1 MGLRDRIQE
10 RRAENSG
17 EQFFTMRQKMLSIGD
32 DYWIEDSS
40 GNRVFKVD
48 GKALR
53 VRETLKFDD
62 AQGNEL
68 LKIQERIARVRD
80 TMKIEDA
87 NGNTVATVKK
97 AMITPLRERWH
108 VETPNGDMKIQGNIV
123 DHEYEI
129 EANGQKV
136 AEVSKRWLRVADSYG
151 VQVAPGQ
158 NAVLMLAIA
167 AILDEMAHPDR

>member
-1 MGLRDRIQE
+1 MGLRDRHHE
-10 RRAENSG
+10 RHGGAVRY
-17 EQFFTMRQKMLSIGD
+17 QMREKLLAIGD
-32 DYWIEDSS
+32 DSWVEDAA
-40 GNRVFKVD
+40 GQRVFKVN
-48 GKALR
+48 GKAARLR
-53 VRETLKFDD
+53 DTFVLEDASGREV
-62 AQGNEL
+62 A
-68 LKIQERIARVRD
+68 KIKERALHVRD
-80 TMKIEDA
+80 TMTIDL
-87 NGNTVATVKK
+87 GGRSATVKK
-97 AMITPLRERWH
+97 ALVGLRARFH
-108 VETPNGDMKIQGNIV
+108 VDVDGAPDLKAHGNIV

>member
-1 MGLRDRIQE
+1 MGLRDRMQE

-17 EQFFTMRQKMLSIGD
+17 EQFFKMRQKILSIGD
-32 DYWIEDSS
+32 DFWIEDNN

-80 TMKIEDA
+80 TMKIEDT

-108 VETPNGDMKIQGNIV
+108 VETPNGDMTIQGNIV

-158 NAVLMLAIA
+158 NAVLMLAIV

>member
-1 MGLRDRIQE
+1 MGLRDRMQE

-32 DYWIEDSS
+32 DYWIQDSS

-108 VETPNGDMKIQGNIV
+108 VESPNGDLKIQGNIV

-129 EANGQKV
+129 EQDGDTIAT
-136 AEVSKRWLRVADSYG
+136 VSKRWFRVRDTYGIEIDTNADIPLVLS
-151 VQVAPGQ
+151 VTI
-158 NAVLMLAIA
+158 AVDDMSR
-167 AILDEMAHPDR
+167 D

>member
-32 DYWIEDSS
+32 DYWIQDSS

-53 VRETLKFDD
+53 VRETLKFYD

-108 VETPNGDMKIQGNIV
+108 VESPNGDLKIQGNIV

-129 EANGQKV
+129 EGPAGKIAQ
-136 AEVSKRWLRVADSYG
+136 VSKKWLRAADTYAIS
-151 VQVAPGQ
+151 VAPEQ
-158 NAVLMLAIA
+158 NDALIIAVVIVVDAMS
-167 AILDEMAHPDR
+167 HPHK

>member
-1 MGLRDRIQE
+1 
-10 RRAENSG
+10 
-17 EQFFTMRQKMLSIGD
+17 
-32 DYWIEDSS
+32 
-40 GNRVFKVD
+40 
-48 GKALR
+48 
-53 VRETLKFDD
+53 
-62 AQGNEL
+62 L

-108 VETPNGDMKIQGNIV
+108 VESPNGDLKIQGNIV

>member
-1 MGLRDRIQE
+1 
-10 RRAENSG
+10 
-17 EQFFTMRQKMLSIGD
+17 
-32 DYWIEDSS
+32 
-40 GNRVFKVD
+40 
-48 GKALR
+48 
-53 VRETLKFDD
+53 
-62 AQGNEL
+62 
-68 LKIQERIARVRD
+68 
-80 TMKIEDA
+80 
-87 NGNTVATVKK
+87 
-97 AMITPLRERWH
+97 
-108 VETPNGDMKIQGNIV
+108 MKIQGNIV